1 MSTAE
6 QPKISGKASRPPR
19 HAGLLLTVGLHVID
33 GEQIEVSAS
42 EDNPRAREVHMPL
55 AVGRHEID
63 GKVAIVPSLALIE
76 VWPALDEEDAIALE
90 KILGI
95 EQKGTLAWPPTA
107 A

>member
-1 MSTAE
+1 
-6 QPKISGKASRPPR
+6 
-19 HAGLLLTVGLHVID
+19 
-33 GEQIEVSAS
+33 
-42 EDNPRAREVHMPL
+42 MPL